1 MNIKKQL
8 RNLYLYEI
16 ISGFQIVDAVWVLF
30 LLERGFSIAQAGAAE
45 GFFHVVSMCCEI
57 PSGMLS
63 DMIGRRKTLIL
74 SGIVSAAGSFC
85 TIASDSFWVILLA
98 MGLNAFSYN
107 LVSGTREALTY
118 DSLLESG
125 QEEQYL
131 KVSSIQENIY
141 LGIFAMANLLSVA
154 TVALGYRKAYLISV
168 IQGILSSLVA
178 VRLSET
184 NVGREKKKEN
194 LTFADVKRELMLYTG
209 QSVEFLKKN
218 PLVCRRMMLGGLV
231 LAGCYVVNMMLQEHL
246 VSCGLKAGWVGI
258 PLLFI
263 SLFSM
268 AGAVLGGKTEQIPLK
283 KLMLAGSL
291 TAGVFIAV
299 SSSSVIVVSV
309 LAAGMAHGAGE
320 VLMLRMESENQ
331 RMFSSEMRA
340 TMVSVSS
347 MIYSVFMVVLSP
359 LTGWIIKEISI
370 ETAFGGLG
378 ILVACVGVILCRKP
392 ESGVDKHSRKL

>member
-218 PLVCRRMMLGGLV
+218 PPVCRRMMLGGLV

-268 AGAVLGGKTEQIPLK
+268 AGAALGGKTEQIPLK

-291 TAGVFIAV
+291 TAGLFIAV

-359 LTGWIIKEISI
+359 LTGWVIKEISI

-378 ILVACVGVILCRKP
+378 ILVACVGVILCRNP